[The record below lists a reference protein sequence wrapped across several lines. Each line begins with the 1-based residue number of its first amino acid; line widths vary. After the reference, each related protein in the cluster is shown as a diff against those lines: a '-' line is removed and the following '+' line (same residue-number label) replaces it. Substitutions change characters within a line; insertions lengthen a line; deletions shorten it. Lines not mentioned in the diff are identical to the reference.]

1 MTELKMNFCYN
12 CREYLNN
19 ITPIINKNFTRSWD
33 VILRNIGNDICY
45 FKQFIPA
52 IKHTYFNLPK
62 LNNKNIF
69 VNHTNRTSG
78 YFIQTEKPSFLK
90 LQYIKGKFILY

>member
-1 MTELKMNFCYN
+1 MNFCYN